1 MNPSIVRRFVRMGP
15 IVFALFF
22 VAGLSAQEILPMSVV
37 PNVVPGGGSKHKL
50 FLTLGNR
57 NAVGMDSLKITVVT
71 SSGEAGFAKLET
83 LNPSQWQ
90 TLSGDIADDDGVVVV
105 EYVANDK
112 PQKVSVRLAQPAQA
126 AGAAGPISS
135 ARGMPSAGWLAGAAL
150 LGAIVTLAGATIG
163 RRGR

>member
-1 MNPSIVRRFVRMGP
+1 MNPSIVRRFVRMVP
-15 IVFALFF
+15 IFFVLVFAS
-22 VAGLSAQEILPMSVV
+22 VVSAQEILPMSVV

-57 NAVGMDSLKITVVT
+57 NIIGMDTLKIKVVT
-71 SSGEAGFAKLET
+71 ASGEANFATLET

-112 PQKVSVRLAQPAQA
+112 PQKVSVRLGQPTA
-126 AGAAGPISS
+126 AVGAPGPISS
-135 ARGMPSAGWLAGAAL
+135 TRGMPSAAWLAGAAL

>member
-1 MNPSIVRRFVRMGP
+1 MNPSIVRRFVRMVP
-15 IVFALFF
+15 IFF
-22 VAGLSAQEILPMSVV
+22 VLLFAGVVSAQEILPMSVV

-57 NAVGMDSLKITVVT
+57 NVIGMDTLKIKVVT
-71 SSGEAGFAKLET
+71 SSGEANFATLET

-112 PQKVSVRLAQPAQA
+112 PQKVSVRLGQPGQA
-126 AGAAGPISS
+126 AGVAGPISS
-135 ARGMPSAGWLAGAAL
+135 ARGMPSAAWLAGAAL